1 MMKNKII
8 IGAVSAAVILGG
20 AMVAGAAKN
29 DNISKVNL
37 QQTNKDNNIISSNEA
52 VKIALAKVDGIVDSV
67 ELESKQGQYYYEVE
81 IDTVDAEYDFDIDAV
96 TGEIL
101 YSKEDKQND
110 DDKINII
117 EKSNATQ
124 NNYITSEKAIEI
136 AEKEVNGNVIEIDRD
151 DEDGR
156 IIYEIELK
164 TNNGEVE
171 LKLDAITGKVLKIEN
186 ED

>member
-1 MMKNKII
+1 MMKNKLI

-20 AMVAGAAKN
+20 AFAVGAANN
-29 DNISKVNL
+29 DIPTVNL
-37 QQTNKDNNIISSNEA
+37 QQTSKEKNIISSDEA
-52 VKIALAKVDGIVDSV
+52 VNIALTKVKGTVEKV
-67 ELESKQGQYYYEVE
+67 ELESEHGHYYYEVE
-81 IDTVDAEYDFDIDAV
+81 IDTVDTEYDFDIDAV

-101 YSKEDKQND
+101 TYKEDKQD
-110 DDKINII
+110 DDYKMNII
-117 EKSNATQ
+117 KESNATQ

-136 AEKEVNGNVIEIDRD
+136 AEKEVNGKVVEIDRD

-164 TNNGEVE
+164 TNNGEAE
-171 LKLDAITGKVLKIEN
+171 LKLDAVTGKVLKMEY